1 MARRKT
7 KEEIG
12 TQTMRML
19 SANSRN
25 VSMWGGVNRQGRILR
40 ANARA
45 LLPIYQREGNKAGAS
60 AMRARL
66 GLPVG

>member
-19 SANSRN
+19 VANNRN
-25 VSMWGGVNRQGRILR
+25 ASMGGVNRQGRIMR
-40 ANARA
+40 ASARV
-45 LLPIYQREGNKAGAS
+45 LPIYQREGNKAGAN
-60 AMRARL
+60 AMRSRL
-66 GLPVG
+66 GLSVG

>member
-19 SANSRN
+19 VANNRN
-25 VSMWGGVNRQGRILR
+25 VSMGRGNRQGQIMR
-40 ANARA
+40 ASARA
-45 LLPIYQREGNKAGAS
+45 LLPIYQREGNKNAAK
-60 AMRARL
+60 AMRSRL
-66 GLPVG
+66 GLSVG

>member
-19 SANSRN
+19 LANSRN
-25 VSMWGGVNRQGRILR
+25 VSMGG
-40 ANARA
+40 
-45 LLPIYQREGNKAGAS
+45 
-60 AMRARL
+60 
-66 GLPVG
+66 

>member
-25 VSMWGGVNRQGRILR
+25 VSMGG
-40 ANARA
+40 
-45 LLPIYQREGNKAGAS
+45 
-60 AMRARL
+60 
-66 GLPVG
+66 

>member
-25 VSMWGGVNRQGRILR
+25 VSMGGVNRQGRILR

-66 GLPVG
+66 GLSVG